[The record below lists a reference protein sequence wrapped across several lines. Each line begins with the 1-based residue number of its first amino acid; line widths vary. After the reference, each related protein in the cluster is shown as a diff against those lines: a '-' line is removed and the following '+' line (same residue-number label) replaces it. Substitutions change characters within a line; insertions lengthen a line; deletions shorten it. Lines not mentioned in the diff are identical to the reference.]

1 MIKTLAREIKQYVA
15 ASVVTP
21 LFMILEVICE
31 MIIPY
36 LMASIVDNGIEKGNL
51 NHIYNIAGLMVIVAL
66 VSLFA
71 GAMGG
76 KYGAR
81 ASAGFAHNLREAMF
95 YRIQKFSFKEIDK
108 YSTAGLVTRL
118 TTDVTNIQNAYQM
131 VLRMLVRSPM
141 SLIVAMVMAF
151 TLNAKIALIYLAAVF
166 VLAIVLIVIML
177 LAMKHFRVLF
187 EKYDKMN
194 ESVQENVASIRVV
207 KSFVREDYE
216 KKKFNTA
223 SNNIYKLAV
232 AAEKVLSFNNPAMVL
247 TTNAC
252 ILLISWFG
260 AKLIVANELTTGDLL
275 ALLSYCMNIL
285 ISLMLLSMVFVM
297 ITMSSASAKRV
308 AEVLEQES
316 SIVNPAEPVMEVSDG
331 SISFKDVSFK
341 YYDDAENYVLNDVD
355 LDIKSGET
363 IGIVGGTGVG
373 KSTFVNLISRFYDVN
388 EGKVMVGG
396 HDVKEY
402 DLDVLRNNVSMVLQ
416 KNELFTGTIFDNLRW
431 GDENASEEECIN
443 ACKIAQ
449 ADEFIRNFPDGYNT
463 KIEQGGTNVSG
474 GQKQRLCIA
483 RALLKKPKILILDD
497 STSAVDTSTD
507 RKIREGLKNDRPD
520 MTKIIIAQRISS
532 VKDADRIIVIEDDKV
547 TAFAPH
553 EELLKINETYASLYE
568 AQTSGGGDFDEAKL
582 NSKGGEA

>member
-1 MIKTLAREIKQYVA
+1 MLKTLAKEIKEYKFP
-15 ASVVTP
+15 SIITP
-21 LFMILEVICE
+21 IFMVLEVICE
-31 MIIPY
+31 NVIPL
-36 LMASIVDNGIEKGNL
+36 LMASIVDEGVNKKNL
-51 NHIYNIAGLMVIVAL
+51 NHIYNMAGLMVVVAL
-66 VSLFA
+66 ISLFA

-76 KYGAR
+76 KFGAK
-81 ASAGFAHNLREAMF
+81 ASAGLAHNLRESMF
-95 YRIQKFSFKEIDK
+95 KRIQGFSFKEIDK

-118 TTDVTNIQNAYQM
+118 TTDVTNVQNAYQM
-131 VLRMLVRSPM
+131 ILRMFVRSPIT
-141 SLIVAMVMAF
+141 LIVAMVMAF
-151 TLNAKIALIYLAAVF
+151 SINKRISLVYLFAVIF
-166 VLAIVLIVIML
+166 LAFFLGLIML

-187 EKYDKMN
+187 EKYDAMN
-194 ESVQENVASIRVV
+194 ESVQENVQSIRVV

-216 KKKFNTA
+216 KKKFNEA

-232 AAEKVLSFNNPAMVL
+232 AAEKVLSFNNPLMNL
-247 TTNAC
+247 TTNVC
-252 ILLISWFG
+252 IILISWFG
-260 AKLIVANELTTGDLL
+260 AHYVVSGNMETGDLL
-275 ALLSYCMNIL
+275 ALLSYCMKIL

-297 ITMSSASAKRV
+297 ITMSAASAKRI

-316 SIVNPAEPVMEVSDG
+316 SITNPKEPVMEVADG
-331 SISFKDVSFK
+331 SIVFKNVDFK
-341 YYDDAENYVLNDVD
+341 YYDDADTFVLADVD
-355 LDIKSGET
+355 LSIRSGET

-388 EGKVMVGG
+388 EGEVIVGG
-396 HDVKEY
+396 KNVKDY

-431 GDENASEEECIN
+431 GDENATEEECIR
-443 ACKIAQ
+443 ACQIAQ

-507 RKIREGLKNDRPD
+507 RKIREGLKKESPD

-532 VKDADRIIVIEDDKV
+532 VKEADRIIVIENDKV

-568 AQTSGGGDFDEAKL
+568 AQTNGSGDFDEAKMY
-582 NSKGGEA
+582 SKGGES